1 MMVVCS
7 KFRDNKRREEEYEG
21 PITNISI
28 KTIHCRIWI
37 TAIEMVNVIST
48 LSYKYNMVNRCY
60 TSYFDL
66 KYNLLSLALKNIH
79 SHILSLI

>member
-37 TAIEMVNVIST
+37 TAIEMVNVISM
-48 LSYKYNMVNRCY
+48 LSLKYNMAN
-60 TSYFDL
+60 
-66 KYNLLSLALKNIH
+66 
-79 SHILSLI
+79 HILTIYIILLVQTKNENRLI

>member
-7 KFRDNKRREEEYEG
+7 TFRDNKGMEEEYEG

-28 KTIHCRIWI
+28 KTIHCRICI

-48 LSYKYNMVNRCY
+48 LSYKYNMVNLCY
-60 TSYFDL
+60 TSYFDP
-66 KYNLLSLALKNIH
+66 KYNLLSLALKMIH
-79 SHILSLI
+79 SHIPA